1 MENIQQP
8 TPVTKVGQ
16 PSLVVI
22 VVSLGWSDPG
32 KVIAAVVI
40 ELMESD
46 DDVPD
51 PGSAKVGP
59 DQDGAEGH
67 GHHAVEHE
75 V

>member
-1 MENIQQP
+1 M
-8 TPVTKVGQ
+8 
-16 PSLVVI
+16 
-22 VVSLGWSDPG
+22 
-32 KVIAAVVI
+32 IAAVVI

-67 GHHAVEHE
+67 GHHTVQQE